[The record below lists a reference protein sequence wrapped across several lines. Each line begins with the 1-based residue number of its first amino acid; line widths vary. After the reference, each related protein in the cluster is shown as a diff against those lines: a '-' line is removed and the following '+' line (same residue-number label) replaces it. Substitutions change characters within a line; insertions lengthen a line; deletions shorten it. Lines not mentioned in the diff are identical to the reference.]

1 MEKIPRM
8 KMTLSSSRRPPVS
21 GEPKHHSLGRR
32 LNLGQEVI
40 LSNRTIIEISH
51 DFASD
56 IALNQNHF
64 MMLLGQYLRSCD
76 KEAAEA
82 LKLHF
87 GVNIIGTAHHS
98 EKRIVIMNGEETV
111 L

>member
-1 MEKIPRM
+1 M
-8 KMTLSSSRRPPVS
+8 
-21 GEPKHHSLGRR
+21 
-32 LNLGQEVI
+32 
-40 LSNRTIIEISH
+40 SNRTIIEISH

-56 IALNQNHF
+56 IALNQEHF

-82 LKLHF
+82 LRLHF

-98 EKRIVIMNGEETV
+98 EKRVVVINGEETV